1 MSDIVVQKGVVTA
14 APNGSK
20 FLKSV
25 VKKQT
30 GLKTKR
36 GSAMQVDGGGSTK
49 KTLSKT
55 SAALTPE
62 QKAAAQAA
70 RIAKWAAK
78 NAKKKQARK
87 LFKLNAPAKMQV
99 EAATPAAVVSPQAA
113 AKAAPKV
120 KKPQERRPAWPTKV
134 KKAKKAEVGK
144 EAVRAKGVAA
154 AKVAAAVAAARANAG
169 AASTV
174 PSGATPAPVGAT
186 ATAATGAATPAPVGA
201 ATAAAGATG
210 VAAPVPK
217 GAAPVWGAAAPGKEL
232 TKAERRKQNQRAFKL
247 QRIAFA
253 KSQNGGGRCSGG
265 SGKR

>member
-1 MSDIVVQKGVVTA
+1 MSDIVVQKGVVNA
-14 APNGSK
+14 AANGSK

-25 VKKQT
+25 VKKHT

-36 GSAMQVDGGGSTK
+36 GSAMQIDGGGSSK
-49 KTLSKT
+49 KALSKAGT
-55 SAALTPE
+55 AKQTPE
-62 QKAAAQAA
+62 ERAAAQAA

-99 EAATPAAVVSPQAA
+99 EATPAAVVSPQPV
-113 AKAAPKV
+113 AKAGPPV
-120 KKPQERRPAWPTKV
+120 KKPQERKPAWPAKV
-134 KKAKKAEVGK
+134 KKAKKTEVGK
-144 EAVRAKGVAA
+144 EALRAKGVAA

-169 AASTV
+169 AAAAAVATTAV
-174 PSGATPAPVGAT
+174 PSGAAPASAD
-186 ATAATGAATPAPVGA
+186 ATAAATPTPGGVKAAAA
-201 ATAAAGATG
+201 ATAA
-210 VAAPVPK
+210 VPAPK
-217 GAAPVWGAAAPGKEL
+217 AAAPVWGAAAPGKEL

-253 KSQNGGGRCSGG
+253 KTQNGGGRCSGG